1 MWITVFKAGTHVNN
15 GGVEQNYTEEDLIEI
30 ANAYNNQPANDR
42 HSAPL
47 IPGDHEKIHFSDGEV
62 MIKPSMGWVEELKV
76 SGQNLLAKIDPTQKF
91 TEAVKGKYYNKLSIS
106 LKANKLL
113 DHIALLGAVKPA
125 LKGLPNLDSSFTV
138 NVKDLTDNESYEF
151 SSVEGSDNPPPTDT
165 PKPKENYEEPKPNL
179 NNNQKGEIMTM
190 SLDTAKLI
198 EWVKTEFGD
207 ETATKM
213 QAKLPEFEVK
223 EDPKPDEP
231 SGDGETPPQNPPAD
245 FSEADDKEKIALQN
259 RIAVLEAENRISKFT
274 EFVGTTNLPAGLK
287 TKAITVLE
295 IAHNSESSNF
305 SVKDDNGK
313 DTTPTNV
320 MKSLLKSWPETV
332 KLGEDADVN
341 ADNFSE
347 SGIGE
352 EIKSATDTFNKRRN

>member
-138 NVKDLTDNESYEF
+138 DVKDLTDNESYEF
-151 SSVEGSDNPPPTDT
+151 SSMEGSDNPPPTDT

-207 ETATKM
+207 ETATKI

-223 EDPKPDEP
+223 EDPKPDNP
-231 SGDGETPPQNPPAD
+231 SGDGEPTPPNPPAD
-245 FSEADDKEKIALQN
+245 FSEVNDKEKIALQN
-259 RIAVLEAENRISKFT
+259 RIAVLEAENRLSKHS
-274 EFVGTTNLPAGLK
+274 EFVNQTFVPAGMK
-287 TKAITVLE
+287 NTAINVLE
-295 IAHNSESSNF
+295 IAHNAETSNF
-305 SVKDDNGK
+305 SVKDDKGVA
-313 DTTPTNV
+313 TTPTNV
-320 MKSLLKSWPETV
+320 MKSLLKSWPKPV
-332 KLGEDADVN
+332 DLGPDNEVN
-341 ADNFSE
+341 SDNFSE
-347 SGIGE
+347 PGLAE
-352 EIKSATDTFNKRRN
+352 EISSATESFNKNRK